1 MNIIHN
7 AYSRTKLEMPTM
19 LDAMQWRVTWLWP
32 FLLNII
38 STFVHI
44 YLWQYTVWRW
54 MMEADFFF
62 HFAFIATM
70 LSNLIRDT
78 SWADFPSHMIINCV
92 YNTQILSTVC
102 EKGWACVAALLIR
115 SPRGMCFEMLPVDD
129 DYNIMYVRHVPWK
142 TLHRLHNSN
151 FNSFNIQMYCSY
163 VHTLCI
169 CMHIEDYY
177 YNLYYARTQNL
188 WMCFNS

>member
-1 MNIIHN
+1 MRCNEELHDYDRFYWALFRLLCTFTFGNILCDGGWWKPI
-7 AYSRTKLEMPTM
+7 
-19 LDAMQWRVTWLWP
+19 
-32 FLLNII
+32 
-38 STFVHI
+38 
-44 YLWQYTVWRW
+44 
-54 MMEADFFF
+54 FFF